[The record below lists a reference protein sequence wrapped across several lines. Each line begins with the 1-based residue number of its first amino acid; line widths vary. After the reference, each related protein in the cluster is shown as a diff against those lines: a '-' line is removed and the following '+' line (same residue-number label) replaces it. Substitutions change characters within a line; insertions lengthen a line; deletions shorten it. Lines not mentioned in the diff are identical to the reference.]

1 MKSKKRI
8 QHKPHLTISNIGKTR
23 FWTGIFLG
31 ICYAF
36 IFYSFVFCFL
46 EIINLFRVA
55 LSFDIPLQSIEA
67 LAFEHTLSLAI
78 SVAMGNH
85 AMVRYWMM
93 QPTFNFHKTRK
104 QIALRVSNYSL
115 FIEFLCWYM
124 LMEYLRHLISSHALI
139 GSLIYEYHGIFLYAI
154 PIYLFLSS
162 WTKLIR
168 YFRAQKWQSIAL
180 VISLFCVLSLS
191 FINVSN
197 FRYSEINFEKI
208 YKKDL
213 LYLNNEI
220 ALAKKTMELYI
231 LIKLL

>member
-46 EIINLFRVA
+46 EIINLIRVA

-115 FIEFLCWYM
+115 FIEFLW
-124 LMEYLRHLISSHALI
+124 
-139 GSLIYEYHGIFLYAI
+139 GV
-154 PIYLFLSS
+154 
-162 WTKLIR
+162 K
-168 YFRAQKWQSIAL
+168 
-180 VISLFCVLSLS
+180 
-191 FINVSN
+191 SN
-197 FRYSEINFEKI
+197 
-208 YKKDL
+208 
-213 LYLNNEI
+213 
-220 ALAKKTMELYI
+220 
-231 LIKLL
+231 